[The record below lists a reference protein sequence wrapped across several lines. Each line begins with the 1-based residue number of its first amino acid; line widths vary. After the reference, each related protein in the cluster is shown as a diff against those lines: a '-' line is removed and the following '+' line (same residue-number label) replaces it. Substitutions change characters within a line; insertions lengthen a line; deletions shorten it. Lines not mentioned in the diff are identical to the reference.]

1 MTFQRARSDEQ
12 RAERRRVIL
21 ATARDMLAEQP
32 VAQLTL
38 NELARRVGLAKSN
51 VLNYFESR
59 EAVLLALMTLE
70 TAAWLDDLEAALGAI
85 DRKLPATERA
95 GALAEAVVATMTARP
110 MLCEL
115 NSAQAAVLEHN
126 ISTEIALNYKRSAI
140 VDYHRMVALITDAV
154 PELGTES
161 ATRFIAAAVLLA
173 GAIWTHSRPS
183 AAILA
188 AYEAAPELTAMRVE
202 FEPAL
207 RIALDGLLFG
217 LLPRASS
224 SSDSGA

>member
-12 RAERRRVIL
+12 RAERRRAIL
-21 ATARDMLAEQP
+21 TTATAMLAEQP

-59 EAVLLALMTLE
+59 EAVLLELMSSE
-70 TAAWLDDLEAALGAI
+70 ASAWLDDLDAALGAI
-85 DRKLPATERA
+85 DRGLPATERA
-95 GALAEAVVATMTARP
+95 EALAAAVVDTMTARP

-126 ISTEIALNYKRSAI
+126 ISTEIALNYKRSA
-140 VDYHRMVALITDAV
+140 VADYQRMVAMIAAAV
-154 PELGTES
+154 PELGEQG
-161 ATRFIAAAVLLA
+161 AARFIAAAALLA

-188 AYEAAPELTAMRVE
+188 AYAAAPELSAMRVE

-207 RIALDGLLFG
+207 RSALDGLLFG
-217 LLPRASS
+217 LLPTASS
-224 SSDSGA
+224 SSGSGA

>member
-12 RAERRRVIL
+12 RAERRRAIL
-21 ATARDMLAEQP
+21 ATATAMLAEQP

-59 EAVLLALMTLE
+59 EAVLLELMNTE
-70 TAAWLDDLEAALGAI
+70 TAAWLNDLEAALGAVDPDLPVA
-85 DRKLPATERA
+85 DRAE
-95 GALAEAVVATMTARP
+95 ALAQAVVATMTARP

-126 ISTEIALNYKRSAI
+126 VSTEIALNYKRSTIAG
-140 VDYHRMVALITDAV
+140 YRRMVAMISVAV
-154 PELGTES
+154 PELGAEG
-161 ATRFIAAAVLLA
+161 AARFIAAAVLLA

-188 AYEAAPELTAMRVE
+188 AYEAAPELSALRVE

-207 RIALDGLLFG
+207 RSTLDGLLFG

-224 SSDSGA
+224 SSGSEA

>member
-1 MTFQRARSDEQ
+1 MTFQRARSEEQ

-38 NELARRVGLAKSN
+38 NELSRRVGLAKSN
-51 VLNYFESR
+51 VLNYFDSR
-59 EAVLLALMTLE
+59 EAVLLALMTAE
-70 TAAWLDDLEAALGAI
+70 TGNWLVDLEAAVAGV
-85 DRKLPATERA
+85 DPAKPVVERA
-95 GALAEAVVATMTARP
+95 EALADALVSTLTARP

-115 NSAQAAVLEHN
+115 ISAQAAVLEHN
-126 ISTEIALNYKRSAI
+126 ISTEMALDYKRSTIA
-140 VDYHRMVALITDAV
+140 DYGRMIGAVLVAV
-154 PELGTES
+154 PELGQER
-161 ATRFIAAAVLLA
+161 ATRFITAAALLG

-188 AYEAAPELTAMRVE
+188 AYEAAPELSAMRVE

-207 RIALDGLLFG
+207 RSALDAMLFG
-217 LLPRASS
+217 LLPTASS
-224 SSDSGA
+224 SSGSEA